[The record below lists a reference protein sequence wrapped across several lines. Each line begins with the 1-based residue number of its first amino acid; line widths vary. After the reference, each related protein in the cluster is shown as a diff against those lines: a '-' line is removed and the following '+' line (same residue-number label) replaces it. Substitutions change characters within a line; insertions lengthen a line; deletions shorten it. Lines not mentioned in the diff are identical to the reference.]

1 MILQIGRPISGWR
14 LATRQDNHR
23 VTRSTEDRV
32 SHRNSSFLIVL
43 FDRDKQIRAFSIF
56 IFVLPLPLSLPAP
69 LLSLLFSFPL
79 SSLNISK
86 VLIKVT
92 YNSVDGNSWHL
103 LHVLFLFNTSLQIQ
117 LLRIIKIYSSSR
129 GRSFSVKKQ
138 NTKFTVLKCTYFSQG
153 RCASE
158 DSIKLFNRL

>member
-14 LATRQDNHR
+14 LATGQDNHR

-32 SHRNSSFLIVL
+32 SHRNSSFLSLLLIKTNRSAL
-43 FDRDKQIRAFSIF
+43 FPFSF
-56 IFVLPLPLSLPAP
+56 LFYLFLSPFLPPFSLSS
-69 LLSLLFSFPL
+69 SLLFSFPL

-86 VLIKVT
+86 VLIKVA

-103 LHVLFLFNTSLQIQ
+103 LRALFLFNTSLQIQ

-129 GRSFSVKKQ
+129 GKSFSVK
-138 NTKFTVLKCTYFSQG
+138 NRILSSQ
-153 RCASE
+153 
-158 DSIKLFNRL
+158 F